1 MIPAEKYF
9 GVSVSALRD
18 TTTALEHRAP
28 LSCEA
33 GSWKIFLGYA
43 SYGYE
48 QGVRNGFAPKFP
60 TLKIPFKKFFE
71 AARVCEV
78 FAQKKFFLFA
88 AKFAARDFAGSPEVC
103 PPKFADTTSWRGGM
117 TSKPACLLA
126 EFPDTTAR
134 LAHLTSGFPN
144 MTSWLADLSA
154 RFPDKTSFHKN
165 TKFRSKINF

>member
-126 EFPDTTAR
+126 EFDSLMR
-134 LAHLTSGFPN
+134 FGSGRVHQ
-144 MTSWLADLSA
+144 SHQC
-154 RFPDKTSFHKN
+154 DKAQ
-165 TKFRSKINF
+165 ILDVLEQVIVVQ